1 MNKLKNKTI
10 LVTGGTGS
18 FGSSFI
24 KHILNTKY
32 KVKKIIIFS
41 RDELKQFQLKNK
53 LNDKKNILRFFL
65 GDVRD
70 KERLTFALKDVD
82 IVVHA
87 AALKQV
93 PAAEYNPIEFVK
105 TNVIGS
111 QNVIEASIDAKVEKV
126 IALSTDKA
134 VSPIN
139 LYGATK
145 LCSDKLF
152 VAANNIT
159 GKQNTTFSIVRYG
172 NVLGSRGSILDEF
185 IKQNKLKQKFK
196 ITDLKMTR
204 FNILMKD
211 AIELVIWTINN
222 LSGGEI
228 VIPKL
233 KSLWIKDL
241 ARSINKNSKF
251 NVIGIRPGEKLHEE
265 LMSKSDSYNVY
276 ELKDK
281 LLLISNQLT
290 SYKRKSKNFKKLKN
304 FSSYNSLENKF
315 LKISEIKKLINQHL
329 KK

>member
-18 FGSSFI
+18 FGSAFI
-24 KHILNTKY
+24 KQILNTKY

-65 GDVRD
+65 GDIRD

-111 QNVIEASIDAKVEKV
+111 QNVIEASINAKVEKV
-126 IALSTDKA
+126 VALSTDKA

-159 GKQNTTFSIVRYG
+159 GKQNTIFSIVRYG

-185 IKQNKLKQKFK
+185 IKQNKLKKNFK

-211 AIELVIWTINN
+211 AIELVIWSINN
-222 LSGGEI
+222 LTGGEI

-233 KSLWIKDL
+233 KSFWIKDL
-241 ARSINKNSKF
+241 AKSINRNAKF
-251 NVIGIRPGEKLHEE
+251 NIIGIRPGEKLHEE

-281 LLLISNQLT
+281 FLLISNQLT
-290 SYKRKSKNFKKLKN
+290 GHKYKSKNLKKLRN

-315 LKISEIKKLINQHL
+315 LKISEIKKLINQYL